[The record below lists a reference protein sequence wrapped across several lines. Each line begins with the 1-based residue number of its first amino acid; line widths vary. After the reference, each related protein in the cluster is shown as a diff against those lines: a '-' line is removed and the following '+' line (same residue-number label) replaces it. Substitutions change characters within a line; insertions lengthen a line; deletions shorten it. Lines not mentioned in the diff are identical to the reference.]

1 MEFDSKNHEVEL
13 TGEFLELKFFK
24 KIMTKNIITTK
35 AGFNNEP
42 EVQTLE
48 KTSNDRS

>member
-13 TGEFLELKFFK
+13 IGEFLELKKSF

-35 AGFNNEP
+35 VGFNNEP

-48 KTSNDRS
+48 KTSNDHS